1 MRKIGLIGGLA
12 LRAGV
17 FYYEQIQKKIGD
29 SQPSLQLML
38 SHADV
43 SRVLSY
49 ISVADRNGLGIYLG
63 SLANE
68 LADAGCEIVAISA
81 VAPHLAI
88 SEATKTARVPLANIL
103 DVIPAGLEAAGIDR
117 VAVFGNRAVMQTNVF
132 GAVPQQKGVPL
143 EPNDLDW
150 VHNTYNEIALRG
162 KRATQPEMAE
172 LSRLAHRLVQK
183 NDAQAILLAGTDLSS
198 FYAEQKPDFP
208 FIDVAQMHIDQII
221 RLSLAE

>member
-17 FYYEQIQKKIGD
+17 FYYEQIQKKLD
-29 SQPSLQLML
+29 SSQSSLQLVL
-38 SHADV
+38 NHADV

-49 ISVADRNGLGIYLG
+49 VGAADRIGLGTYLG
-63 SLANE
+63 GLANE

-81 VAPHLAI
+81 VAPHIAV
-88 SEATKTARVPLANIL
+88 SETTRVARVPLANIL
-103 DVIPAGLEAAGIDR
+103 DVIPAGLAAARADR

-132 GAVPQQKGVPL
+132 GAVPKQREVPL
-143 EPNDLDW
+143 EPNDLEW
-150 VHNTYNEIALRG
+150 VHNTYSEIAIHG

-183 NDAQAILLAGTDLSS
+183 NNAQAILLAGTDLSS

-208 FIDVAQMHIDQII
+208 YIDVAQLHIDQIV
-221 RLSLAE
+221 RLSLA